1 MDEARQHGL
10 PPEEDGRV
18 ERTRIE
24 RVYHAYSQDPY
35 YRRIWSGDAAHYI
48 LERKWEEIAR
58 IVQKEQVDIP
68 AARLLDLGAG
78 DGGDCDRFRQLG
90 FRPERIVAIDLLRE
104 SLLRTKTSR
113 GWLAVLQADA
123 ARLPF
128 RDATFEVVY
137 QSTMLSS
144 ILDRSL
150 RGKILHGVRRVLSP
164 QGLFLSYDTRY
175 PNPWNRNTSPVSS
188 SELRAAFPGWRVS
201 AHSTTPIPQLAR
213 LVGKLSKRAL
223 RVIEA
228 IPLLR
233 SHLLAI
239 VRRPG

>member
-24 RVYHAYSQDPY
+24 RVYHAYSTDPY

-58 IVQKEQVDIP
+58 IVEKEQVDVP

-104 SLLRTKTSR
+104 SLLRTRKSR
-113 GWLAVLQADA
+113 GWLTVLQADA

-144 ILDRSL
+144 ILDRNL
-150 RGKILHGVRRVLSP
+150 RRKILLDVRRVLSP
-164 QGLFLSYDTRY
+164 DGLFLSYDTRY

-188 SELRAAFPGWRVS
+188 SELRMAFHGWRVS
-201 AHSTTPIPQLAR
+201 ARSTTPIPQLAR
-213 LVGKLSKRAL
+213 LVGGLSRIFLRA
-223 RVIEA
+223 IET
-228 IPLLR
+228 IPLFR
-233 SHLLAI
+233 SHLLAV
-239 VRRPG
+239 VRKP

>member
-1 MDEARQHGL
+1 MDEARQHAL

-24 RVYHAYSQDPY
+24 RVYHAYSTDAY
-35 YRRIWSGDAAHYI
+35 YKNIWSGDAAHFI

-58 IVQKEQVDIP
+58 VIQKEEVDIP
-68 AARLLDLGAG
+68 EARLLDLGAG
-78 DGGDCDRFRQLG
+78 DGGDCERFRQIG
-90 FRPERIVAIDLLRE
+90 FRPERIVAVDLLRE
-104 SLLRTKTSR
+104 TLLRTRKSR
-113 GWLAVLQADA
+113 GWLTVLQADA

-128 RDATFEVVY
+128 HDATFEVVY

-144 ILDRSL
+144 ILDPNL
-150 RGKILHGVRRVLSP
+150 RGKILLEVRRVLSP
-164 QGLFLSYDTRY
+164 NGLFVSYDTRY

-188 SELRAAFPGWRVS
+188 SELQAAFLGWRVS
-201 AHSTTPIPQLAR
+201 ARSTTPIPQLAR
-213 LVGKLSKRAL
+213 LVGALSRMAWRA
-223 RVIEA
+223 IET

-239 VRRPG
+239 VRKS